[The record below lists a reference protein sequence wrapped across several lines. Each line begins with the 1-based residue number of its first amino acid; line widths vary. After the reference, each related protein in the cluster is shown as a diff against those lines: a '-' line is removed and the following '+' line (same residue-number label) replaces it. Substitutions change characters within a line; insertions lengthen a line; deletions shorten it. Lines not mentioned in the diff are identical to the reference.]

1 MITYIYIGKTNAR
14 GYKRAVKIGISKKV
28 SKRWKGIDGS
38 VKGSKEW
45 VIMSGP
51 VFNAQ
56 VLEKRLHQKY
66 KRYQKQFKGSGKT
79 EWFVLPVFK
88 RIALVQAIVLHILIF
103 RITSLIIA
111 VGLIILLLL
120 LFIG

>member
-1 MITYIYIGKTNAR
+1 MITYIYIGKTNAK
-14 GYKRAVKIGISKKV
+14 GFKGAIKIGISKKV

-51 VFNAQ
+51 VFNAKE
-56 VLEKRLHQKY
+56 LEKRLHQKY
-66 KRYQKQFKGSGKT
+66 KKYQKQFKGSGKT

-88 RIALVQAIVLHILIF
+88 RIAVVRAIMFEILLFKVFCLV
-103 RITSLIIA
+103 
-111 VGLIILLLL
+111 VGASILLLL
-120 LFIG
+120 ILLLG